1 MKTPIPDE
9 MFTNLPNEITGE
21 YYREAKAELPWLLI
35 TIIISAVTVIIIEWT
50 GLADYLL
57 GSLMN

>member
-1 MKTPIPDE
+1 MKRHHNFD
-9 MFTNLPNEITGE
+9 NEITGE
-21 YYREAKAELPWLLI
+21 YYKEAKTELPWTLVSILVGIVIVAVIVLI
-35 TIIISAVTVIIIEWT
+35 FEWT

>member
-1 MKTPIPDE
+1 MKRHH
-9 MFTNLPNEITGE
+9 NLDNEITGE
-21 YYREAKAELPWLLI
+21 YYKEEPSVRLI
-35 TIIISAVTVIIIEWT
+35 NLVNFAVGAGVTALILEWT